1 MRMTYL
7 GRRALRWAVAA
18 GLCLLAAAPVAAQT
32 TSASVAGQ
40 VKDAQGGVLPAA
52 TVTLT
57 SKTQANTL
65 TATTD
70 AEGRFVFPIVR
81 PDGYVLRVSM
91 QGFKTLERTTVQVSA
106 NDRFFAGILTL
117 EVGAITEEVSVTGR
131 VSELQATS
139 GERSYT
145 MESEVIKNIASNGR
159 ALFQFATLVPGV
171 LSQNTAAAPSEGQ
184 VSSFTVNGQRPNSNN
199 MTIDGVANI
208 DTGDNGGNMATTNID
223 AVAEFKIL
231 TNAYQAEYGR
241 AVGGQVQVVTKS
253 GTQSFHGSGYWYG
266 RRSDWNANTLDQQAG
281 GGAGAGRERQ
291 AHRAGGVVAQRLRLH
306 PRRTHLHPG
315 RLQREQE
322 EALLL
327 LERGVA
333 EEEGPG
339 LQPRHPGAHRPR
351 AGRGLLPEPRQ
362 QREPV
367 PLHPRLHDR
376 PAVQRGYAT
385 TSGCFQD
392 GGVLG
397 RIPQNR
403 LYANGLAA
411 LNIYPLPNFTA
422 GSGVNYTSQVPS
434 DRPRREDLI
443 RLDFQPSD
451 KWRFTG
457 RYMNDSDTE
466 LQAYG
471 TTWAGSGSDQLPMP
485 VSHPLPGRNWMLSA
499 TGILNTTTSVEV
511 SVGAARNALTYDLQ
525 AENLFRSAAGLTSFP
540 YLYPDAPQGDY
551 IPCFQFRGGRTGNA
565 GQYQTN
571 QGPFVNENKTFDA
584 LANLTKIWGAHASK
598 FGVYYQHSYK
608 AQSNFASFNSTVNFV
623 DNSSNPYDTGYSYA
637 NAATGVFNTYQ
648 QANKF
653 AYPEY
658 VYKNFEFYGQ
668 DNWKATSRLTVDYGV
683 RFYYMTPQWDQTLQA
698 STFVPDDWSAAN
710 APRLYYPVCKNGA
723 SSCSGSN
730 LIGVDPAN
738 PANTV
743 EGRFVGRLV
752 QPTTDAQRFNGA
764 YQAGQG
770 INDTMYSGNVFKV
783 SPRLGVVYDLTGEGR
798 TIVRGGFGIFYDRP
812 QGNIVFD
819 TINNAPG
826 LLQPTVQY
834 GLLQNLTG
842 GSNDPYAPL
851 GLTPTAYDFVPPKV
865 TAWNVGVQHKLWK
878 AITLDIAYVGSK
890 NENLIEQEQI
900 NALPLGTLFKPEN
913 QDPTRAPSS
922 TPGATA
928 LTTDLLRPYQGYG
941 SIRWWDATGYS
952 QLPRPPDGDQPPVRQ
967 RADVLGLLRLEQD
980 PRNGNTDWSTRI
992 PYSTDEENRR
1002 GQLLLRRQRPAAQL
1016 RAQLRLP
1023 DAQGRERR
1031 ARPPRERVADLG
1043 HLPLDER
1050 PAVRHQLVDPGHRE
1064 QQPHRRHRRHA
1075 SCRAHLRP
1083 GERLER
1089 RSLQADRHLVLRP
1102 APGRQHRRRVGP
1114 VLPARA
1120 ADQQPGHV
1128 DLQDLHDE
1136 EGDQARGA
1144 ARRLQRAQ
1152 PHAVHGRQQ
1161 LRQLREPHRPDHH
1174 EPAVRREREPHP
1186 EQRLRDHQRGRA
1198 SAHPPARHPAD
1209 VLVGATPHRGRRLV
1223 QAPAP
1228 VFFASGREPGRPV
1241 EKWGVPVSEILGGRL
1256 RDSVPFASYL
1266 FFRYPRPAHHGAE
1279 VRTAEQLVAQARALK
1294 KQHGFTSHKLK
1305 GGVFPLEY
1313 ELECYRTLADALPG
1327 DRFRFDPNG
1336 VWSTE
1341 PAIWFGQQV
1350 EGIGNDYLEDP
1361 VSSRKPSTST

>member
-1 MRMTYL
+1 
-7 GRRALRWAVAA
+7 
-18 GLCLLAAAPVAAQT
+18 
-32 TSASVAGQ
+32 
-40 VKDAQGGVLPAA
+40 
-52 TVTLT
+52 
-57 SKTQANTL
+57 
-65 TATTD
+65 
-70 AEGRFVFPIVR
+70 
-81 PDGYVLRVSM
+81 
-91 QGFKTLERTTVQVSA
+91 
-106 NDRFFAGILTL
+106 
-117 EVGAITEEVSVTGR
+117 
-131 VSELQATS
+131 
-139 GERSYT
+139 

-171 LSQNTAAAPSEGQ
+171 LSQNTGGNVEGQ
-184 VSSFTVNGQRPNSNN
+184 VSAFTVNGQRPNSNN

-266 RRSDWNANTLDQQAG
+266 RRSDWNANTWTNKRAAAPAPIGNGKEIALPESSRNDYGYTLG
-281 GGAGAGRERQ
+281 GPIYIPGVFNQEKKKLFFFWSQEFQKRKDPVSNRDTRVPTALE
-291 AHRAGGVVAQRLRLH
+291 RAGDFSQSLDSSGNPFPYIR
-306 PRRTHLHPG
+306 
-315 RLQREQE
+315 
-322 EALLL
+322 
-327 LERGVA
+327 
-333 EEEGPG
+333 
-339 LQPRHPGAHRPR
+339 
-351 AGRGLLPEPRQ
+351 
-362 QREPV
+362 
-367 PLHPRLHDR
+367 D
-376 PAVQRGYAT
+376 YAT
-385 TSGCFQD
+385 GLPCSASDTRGCFQD
-392 GGVLG
+392 GGVIG
-397 RIPQNR
+397 KIPQSR
-403 LYANGLAA
+403 LYAPGINS
-411 LNIYPLPNFTA
+411 LNIFPQPNFSA

-457 RYMNDSDTE
+457 RYMNDSDNE

-471 TTWAGSGSDQLPMP
+471 TTWAGSGSNELPMP
-485 VSHPLPGRNWMLSA
+485 VLHPLPGRNWMLSS

-511 SVGAARNALTYDLQ
+511 SVGAARNALTYELQ
-525 AENLFRSAAGLTSFP
+525 AENLFRQSAGLTGIP

-551 IPCFQFRGGRTGNA
+551 IPFFQFRGGRTGNA

-584 LANLTKIWGAHASK
+584 IANLTKIWGNHAAK

-608 AQSNFASFNSTVNFV
+608 AQSNFASFNSTINFV

-658 VYKNFEFYGQ
+658 TYKNFEWYGQ
-668 DNWKATSRLTVDYGV
+668 DNWKVNSRFTVDYGV

-770 INDTMYSGNVFKV
+770 INDTMYSGSVFKV

-865 TAWNVGVQHKLWK
+865 TAWNVGVQHKLWR

-913 QDPTRAPSS
+913 QDPTRTPST

-928 LTTDLLRPYQGYG
+928 LPTDLLRRYAGYG
-941 SIRWWDATGYS
+941 GIRWWDATGYS
-952 QLPRPPDGDQPPVRQ
+952 NYHALQTSINRRFDNGLMFSVFYVWSK
-967 RADVLGLLRLEQD
+967 ALGVSS
-980 PRNGNTDWSTRI
+980 TDWGTRI

-1002 GQLLLRRQRPAAQL
+1002 VNYSYVDYDRPHNFVLNFVYQTPKVASGALGLLANDWQLSGVFRYTSGRPYGIGWSIPGIGSNNL
-1016 RAQLRLP
+1016 TGGT
-1023 DAQGRERR
+1023 DVG
-1031 ARPPRERVADLG
+1031 ARV
-1043 HLPLDER
+1043 
-1050 PAVRHQLVDPGHRE
+1050 VVTCDPGGGSSGDPYR
-1064 QQPHRRHRRHA
+1064 QIDI
-1075 SCRAHLRP
+1075 SCFAPPQVGSKGDESARFFLNAPPINNLDLSISKTFAMKK
-1083 GERLER
+1083 GIRLEVR
-1089 RSLQADRHLVLRP
+1089 LDAFNALNHTQFTGVNSTVNFTSLTNPTITNPVYDSSGAFVRNNGFGSINGVAPPRSLQLVT
-1102 APGRQHRRRVGP
+1102 
-1114 VLPARA
+1114 
-1120 ADQQPGHV
+1120 
-1128 DLQDLHDE
+1128 
-1136 EGDQARGA
+1136 
-1144 ARRLQRAQ
+1144 RL
-1152 PHAVHGRQQ
+1152 
-1161 LRQLREPHRPDHH
+1161 
-1174 EPAVRREREPHP
+1174 
-1186 EQRLRDHQRGRA
+1186 
-1198 SAHPPARHPAD
+1198 
-1209 VLVGATPHRGRRLV
+1209 T
-1223 QAPAP
+1223 
-1228 VFFASGREPGRPV
+1228 F
-1241 EKWGVPVSEILGGRL
+1241 
-1256 RDSVPFASYL
+1256 
-1266 FFRYPRPAHHGAE
+1266 
-1279 VRTAEQLVAQARALK
+1279 
-1294 KQHGFTSHKLK
+1294 
-1305 GGVFPLEY
+1305 
-1313 ELECYRTLADALPG
+1313 
-1327 DRFRFDPNG
+1327 
-1336 VWSTE
+1336 
-1341 PAIWFGQQV
+1341 
-1350 EGIGNDYLEDP
+1350 
-1361 VSSRKPSTST
+1361 